1 MPLLLKYSVATL
13 LGTILEV
20 LRNQTRFSD
29 LASSVDA
36 SALVRARL
44 GNGSVDSTVF
54 GPVDHKAPFNLTEP
68 LLTYHLVDGRSP
80 QAVELEQPAPAAQV
94 SINGV
99 RVQQADIAASNGA
112 IHALESVLPLPG
124 SLAKA
129 LDAFP
134 TLKSLVAAAN
144 LTLPAASST
153 VFAPTEAAFASLK
166 RQNPALLGYLTSAAN
181 GSQADLAS
189 LAWVPNR
196 PADPLVADPL
206 PDPLIMGRSAFLGG
220 SMFGPTVL
228 KYHVLGEVLYAQDI
242 ALGSQQAN
250 TLADQS
256 VTITK
261 AVVNN
266 SVEVTLNSSSTS
278 ARVEAVNTL
287 ASDGVL
293 HSINSVLVPNG
304 FVFSLRKILVGL
316 NDTTLLRLLDQA
328 NLTSCLTG
336 ITICSLAPA
345 ALAFSVNWRD
355 PTEDCGYTI
364 FAPSQEAWEKA
375 DESDYGRTTA
385 RLASVLK
392 SHIYPAPLP
401 ALSQNMTL
409 TMLSNKTVHIV
420 NNTLTLEGDARLGS
434 AHLLG
439 SVTAGS
445 NGYAYAIDQVLGV
458 ALASDDSLS
467 KATIGWIIVGGM
479 GGILLLAAVVVAVV
493 WYVKRRRAEYEV
505 INGSV

>member
-1 MPLLLKYSVATL
+1 MAP
-13 LGTILEV
+13 
-20 LRNQTRFSD
+20 
-29 LASSVDA
+29 
-36 SALVRARL
+36 
-44 GNGSVDSTVF
+44 ST
-54 GPVDHKAPFNLTEP
+54 PWSRCCPC
-68 LLTYHLVDGRSP
+68 
-80 QAVELEQPAPAAQV
+80 PA
-94 SINGV
+94 
-99 RVQQADIAASNGA
+99 
-112 IHALESVLPLPG
+112 
-124 SLAKA
+124 LAKA

-144 LTLPAASST
+144 LTLPASSST

-181 GSQADLAS
+181 GSQADLA
-189 LAWVPNR
+189 
-196 PADPLVADPL
+196 
-206 PDPLIMGRSAFLGG
+206 
-220 SMFGPTVL
+220 TVL

-278 ARVEAVNTL
+278 ARVEAFNTL

-304 FVFSLRKILVGL
+304 FVFSLRKILIGL

-328 NLTSCLTG
+328 NLTSCLT
-336 ITICSLAPA
+336 
-345 ALAFSVNWRD
+345 
-355 PTEDCGYTI
+355 EDCRYTI

-479 GGILLLAAVVVAVV
+479 GGVLLLAAVVVAVV
-493 WYVKRRRAEYEV
+493 WYVKRRRADYEV

>member
-1 MPLLLKYSVATL
+1 MPRLLESSVATL
-13 LGTILEV
+13 LVCIACAFLCVSAQGTVLEV

-44 GNGSVDSTVF
+44 GNASVDSTVF

-68 LLTYHLVDGRSP
+68 LLTYHLVDGRYLAANLSDGELLPSLLRLSSLNNHP
-80 QAVELEQPAPAAQV
+80 QQLKVSIDGTGTV

-112 IHALESVLPLPG
+112 IHALESVLALPG
-124 SLAKA
+124 TLATA
-129 LDAFP
+129 LQAFP

-144 LTLPAASST
+144 LSLPASST

-181 GSQADLAS
+181 GSQADLA
-189 LAWVPNR
+189 
-196 PADPLVADPL
+196 
-206 PDPLIMGRSAFLGG
+206 
-220 SMFGPTVL
+220 TVL

-242 ALGSQQAN
+242 ALGSQQAS
-250 TLADQS
+250 TLADQP

-261 AVVNN
+261 TVVNN

-293 HSINSVLVPNG
+293 HSLNSVLVPNG

-328 NLTSCLTG
+328 NLTSCLT
-336 ITICSLAPA
+336 
-345 ALAFSVNWRD
+345 
-355 PTEDCGYTI
+355 EDCRYTI

>member
-1 MPLLLKYSVATL
+1 MSLLKYSVVTL
-13 LGTILEV
+13 LVWLACAFLCVSAQGTILEV

-44 GNGSVDSTVF
+44 GNESVDSTVF
-54 GPVDHKAPFNLTEP
+54 APVDQKAPFNLTEP
-68 LLTYHLVDGRSP
+68 LLTYHLVDGRHLAANLSDGELLPSLLRLSSLSNKP
-80 QAVELEQPAPAAQV
+80 QQLKVSIDGNGTV

-99 RVQQADIAASNGA
+99 RVKQADIAASNGA

-124 SLAKA
+124 ALAKA

-144 LTLPAASST
+144 LTLPASSLT

-166 RQNPALLGYLTSAAN
+166 RQNPALLGYLTSTAN
-181 GSQADLAS
+181 GSQADLAK
-189 LAWVPNR
+189 
-196 PADPLVADPL
+196 
-206 PDPLIMGRSAFLGG
+206 
-220 SMFGPTVL
+220 VL
-228 KYHVLGEVLYAQDI
+228 KYHVVREVLYAQDI

-250 TLADQS
+250 TLADES

-266 SVEVTLNSSSTS
+266 SAEVTLNSSSTS
-278 ARVEAVNTL
+278 ARVEAVDTL

-304 FVFSLRKILVGL
+304 FVFSLRKILIGL

-328 NLTSCLTG
+328 NLTNCLT
-336 ITICSLAPA
+336 
-345 ALAFSVNWRD
+345 D
-355 PTEDCGYTI
+355 DCRYTI
-364 FAPSQEAWEKA
+364 FAPSQEAWAKA

-385 RLASVLK
+385 RLASVLM

-401 ALSQNMTL
+401 SLSQNMTL

-479 GGILLLAAVVVAVV
+479 GGVLLLAAVVVAVV
-493 WYVKRRRAEYEV
+493 WYVKRRRADYEV

>member
-13 LGTILEV
+13 LVCLACAFLCVSAQGTILEV

-68 LLTYHLVDGRSP
+68 LLTYHLVDGRYLAANLSDGELLPSLLRLSSLSNQP
-80 QAVELEQPAPAAQV
+80 QQLKVSIDGNGTV

-181 GSQADLAS
+181 GSQADLA
-189 LAWVPNR
+189 
-196 PADPLVADPL
+196 
-206 PDPLIMGRSAFLGG
+206 
-220 SMFGPTVL
+220 TVL

-328 NLTSCLTG
+328 NLTSCL
-336 ITICSLAPA
+336 
-345 ALAFSVNWRD
+345 
-355 PTEDCGYTI
+355 TEDCGYTI

-479 GGILLLAAVVVAVV
+479 GGVLLLAAVVVAVV
-493 WYVKRRRAEYEV
+493 WYVKRRRADYEV